1 MKRFLLIVFLILSVV
16 AMPSCTSQYAGEI
29 GDDPSII
36 TIPETIPDWVLNGYK
51 YFNVRIKTEKYFSIE
66 KEISLD
72 VGFAVKSTGSS
83 GNAFIE
89 IQAPGFNIISPK
101 GNVTKDEFKSVYDFL
116 FTSYPYDESQ
126 TNGVSVY
133 QEFKLQYAARE
144 GEFQDSGEIGILF
157 RSPSGQSA
165 TDIIYFAANEDGV
178 CFSRESVEAALKLLT
193 M

>member
-16 AMPSCTSQYAGEI
+16 AMPSCTSKES
-29 GDDPSII
+29 DDWEFGHVHPGF
-36 TIPETIPDWVLNGYK
+36 PYPVPYE

-144 GEFQDSGEIGILF
+144 GEFQDSGKIGILF

-178 CFSRESVEAALKLLT
+178 CFSKESVDAALKLLT